1 MQELQSISANFPR
14 KLSKMAQRT
23 RNKIAQGAPAAL
35 RVLPILP
42 PRLAQPRTWTRV
54 SKNLDEIDLKIL
66 SEIQADGRIT
76 NVELAKRVGI
86 SPPPCLRR
94 VRTLEEAGYIQ
105 GYRGL
110 LDPRRLGFDV
120 TVFASVHLSSQ
131 ADADL
136 RAFEDFVRAEPL
148 VRECWMLSGEVD
160 FILKCVAP
168 DMATFQDFVT
178 HLTAAPHVRN
188 VRTSLVL
195 HNSKYEAAVP
205 LELKVSGLTGVTRV
219 TRHCAERNDEAI
231 RASCFEL
238 LDCFA
243 SLAMTNKSVSSSCA
257 SHRR

>member
-1 MQELQSISANFPR
+1 MQELQFKASNFPFTTARLRGARAIKLR
-14 KLSKMAQRT
+14 K
-23 RNKIAQGAPAAL
+23 GAKLRYRVLPLALPAL
-35 RVLPILP
+35 RVPGTLSP
-42 PRLAQPRTWTRV
+42 V

-94 VRTLEEAGYIQ
+94 VRTLEEDGYIQ

-110 LDPRRLGFDV
+110 LDPQKLGFDV

-136 RAFEDFVRAEPL
+136 KAFEEFVRAEPL

-168 DMATFQDFVT
+168 DMATFQNFVT

-195 HNSKYEAAVP
+195 HNSKYDAAVP
-205 LELKVSGLTGVTRV
+205 LEVKTRG
-219 TRHCAERNDEAI
+219 
-231 RASCFEL
+231 
-238 LDCFA
+238 
-243 SLAMTNKSVSSSCA
+243 
-257 SHRR
+257 

>member
-1 MQELQSISANFPR
+1 MQELQSISANFIGSCDKWR
-14 KLSKMAQRT
+14 SARAIK
-23 RNKIAQGAPAAL
+23 L
-35 RVLPILP
+35 RVVRRRAKTVAGI
-42 PRLAQPRTWTRV
+42 PRQLSQPRIRTRV

-76 NVELAKRVGI
+76 NVELARRVGI

-94 VRTLEEAGYIQ
+94 VRTLEEEGYIQ

-120 TVFASVHLSSQ
+120 TVFASVHLASQ

-136 RAFEDFVRAEPL
+136 RAFEEFVRAEPL

-205 LELKVSGLTGVTRV
+205 LELKLPG
-219 TRHCAERNDEAI
+219 
-231 RASCFEL
+231 
-238 LDCFA
+238 
-243 SLAMTNKSVSSSCA
+243 
-257 SHRR
+257 

>member
-1 MQELQSISANFPR
+1 MRSWPARGATKSPERRREGVKNVKSKSKDIWLGMRDLQSNTAQNSSKR
-14 KLSKMAQRT
+14 KFEGNP
-23 RNKIAQGAPAAL
+23 RNKIT
-35 RVLPILP
+35 RVVRFAVIDEGLSLSV
-42 PRLAQPRTWTRV
+42 ASGFGQRV
-54 SKNLDEIDLKIL
+54 SKSLDEIDLRIL

-94 VRTLEEAGYIQ
+94 VRTLEEEGYIQ

-110 LDPRRLGFDV
+110 LDPQRLGFEV

-136 RAFEDFVRAEPL
+136 RAFEDFVRTEPL

-168 DMATFQDFVT
+168 DMATFQDFVS

-195 HNSKYEAAVP
+195 HNSKYAAAVP
-205 LELKVSGLTGVTRV
+205 LELKVPG
-219 TRHCAERNDEAI
+219 
-231 RASCFEL
+231 
-238 LDCFA
+238 
-243 SLAMTNKSVSSSCA
+243 
-257 SHRR
+257 

>member
-1 MQELQSISANFPR
+1 M
-14 KLSKMAQRT
+14 
-23 RNKIAQGAPAAL
+23 
-35 RVLPILP
+35 
-42 PRLAQPRTWTRV
+42 
-54 SKNLDEIDLKIL
+54 SKNLDEIDLRIL
-66 SEIQADGRIT
+66 AEIQADGRIT

-94 VRTLEEAGYIQ
+94 VRTLEEEGYIQ

-168 DMATFQDFVT
+168 DLAAFQAFLT
-178 HLTAAPHVRN
+178 ELTATPN
-188 VRTSLVL
+188 VRSIKTALAL
-195 HNSKYEAAVP
+195 RRSKDEASVP
-205 LELKVSGLTGVTRV
+205 LETENSKV
-219 TRHCAERNDEAI
+219 
-231 RASCFEL
+231 
-238 LDCFA
+238 
-243 SLAMTNKSVSSSCA
+243 
-257 SHRR
+257 

>member
-1 MQELQSISANFPR
+1 MQELHSKPANFPFTTKRLHSARAIKLRKAR
-14 KLSKMAQRT
+14 KLRY
-23 RNKIAQGAPAAL
+23 
-35 RVLPILP
+35 RVLPVTASLFAVPGSEP
-42 PRLAQPRTWTRV
+42 PV

-94 VRTLEEAGYIQ
+94 VRTLEEEGYIQ

-136 RAFEDFVRAEPL
+136 KAFEEFVRREPL

-168 DMATFQDFVT
+168 DMATFQEFVT

-195 HNSKYEAAVP
+195 HNSKYDAAVP
-205 LELKVSGLTGVTRV
+205 LEIKVRG
-219 TRHCAERNDEAI
+219 
-231 RASCFEL
+231 
-238 LDCFA
+238 
-243 SLAMTNKSVSSSCA
+243 
-257 SHRR
+257 